1 MTYLNLLYN
10 DISSLNNFEW
20 NLLSN
25 VIHAFDKFSL
35 VPAMSRMIKYL
46 NSIESTINVD
56 VSDTFNLFASFYTSV
71 QSFVSST
78 ADFRVLTI
86 AEQCSL
92 FQRNLHGLF
101 NLCGTFMLRDA
112 GIFDNSRNESIIVP
126 LYGQEIVRQA
136 KRINIKLDFDSTLVK
151 MIHIMFA
158 FSTNCYT
165 INYDPYMNK
174 DPLIRGTFRLLG
186 SQNLY
191 TEILWKYMIYRYGY
205 KETILR
211 FAALV
216 KQMLDLIVLSAG
228 IYTNNARH
236 QILVDD
242 LVEEAKITL
251 VLGENDVV
259 PLWGKT

>member
-1 MTYLNLLYN
+1 LLNN
-10 DISSLNNFEW
+10 DQSSLTNFEW

-35 VPAMSRMIKYL
+35 VPSMSRMIECL
-46 NSIESTINVD
+46 NSVERKIEFDI
-56 VSDTFNLFASFYTSV
+56 SDTFNLFASFYTSV

-112 GIFDNSRNESIIVP
+112 GMFDNNRNESIIVP
-126 LYGQEIVRQA
+126 LYGEEIVRQA
-136 KRINIKLDFDSTLVK
+136 KRIIIRLDYDSTLVK
-151 MIHIMFA
+151 IIHIIFA

-165 INYDPYMNK
+165 INYDLHMNK
-174 DPLIRGTFRLLG
+174 DALLRGTFRLLG
-186 SQNLY
+186 SQELY

-205 KETILR
+205 EETVYR
-211 FAALV
+211 FAGLI
-216 KQMLDLIVLSAG
+216 KQMLDLIILSAG
-228 IYTNNARH
+228 IYTNNQHH
-236 QILVDD
+236 QILVDN
-242 LVEEAKITL
+242 LVDEAKTAL
-251 VLGENDVV
+251 VLDENDAVS
-259 PLWGKT
+259 LWGKDIIII